1 MTGPKANEDASNS
14 VTEDDIAKHVPSIR
28 RYLAGILRPDEIE
41 DATQTVLQR
50 TLENLA
56 RYRGDSSPRVWIL
69 GIARNVGLELARA
82 RQRELTRTW
91 GPKNQQSG
99 DELETSDL
107 LALDEPSQE
116 DRLGSKEEQALLLMA
131 LDRLQLESIDD
142 YLCLS
147 MTYFDGLKGPEVAEH
162 LDMSFAAFRQRLSR
176 ARKALKKEMA
186 KLRAAG
192 EVGSPDVLKKWLPA
206 TDPHGRARAL
216 AAQRAARA
224 EAEARESP
232 TGGEGSDPSGGAAE
246 DT

>member
-1 MTGPKANEDASNS
+1 MAAPNANENASKS
-14 VTEDDIAKHVPSIR
+14 VTEHDIAQNVPSIR

-50 TLENLA
+50 ALENLE

-91 GPKNQQSG
+91 GPKSQDAG
-99 DELETSDL
+99 DELTTSDL

-131 LDRLQLESIDD
+131 LDRLQLDSIDD
-142 YLCLS
+142 YLCLA
-147 MTYFDGLKGPEVAEH
+147 MTYFDGLKGPEVAAH

-176 ARKALKKEMA
+176 ARKALKAQMA
-186 KLRAAG
+186 KMRSAG
-192 EVGSPDVLKKWLPA
+192 EVGGADVLEKWLPA

-216 AAQRAARA
+216 AAERASRPSTD
-224 EAEARESP
+224 EADSSGSRNDSEREDP
-232 TGGEGSDPSGGAAE
+232 T
-246 DT
+246 